1 MEENYR
7 ALNIQIDK
15 SAELLLEY
23 CEQEQFKGWDP
34 YDGLNSRVFKSLGL
48 NRIPFF
54 RLAWIQLFKRNPFN
68 LRRLLLVPKGY
79 NPKGIGLFLS
89 GYSKLLLAVDKAN
102 SQEVERL
109 KSKVHTLAKLLISLQ
124 SQGYSGACWG
134 YNFDWQAR
142 GGLFFPSGTP
152 TVVATT
158 YAAFGLFDAYEATG
172 EKRYLE
178 TAITSAK
185 FVLNDLSRD
194 YREDGTF
201 LFSYSV
207 TKGNNTVYNASLLG
221 SKLLSRVYHYTGD
234 KNLIEVA
241 KGSVQ
246 AVINAQEEDGSWVY
260 GELEIQ
266 SWKDSFHTGFNLE
279 CLSEYMKFSG
289 DHSIEQAVQK
299 GLDYYL
305 NNFFTDKG
313 VPKYYHNG
321 TYPIDIHSPAQLVV
335 TLASLG
341 LIQEKS
347 ALLQKVLDW
356 TIRNMQSSEGDFYY
370 QIKPRFTT
378 KIPYMRW
385 SQAWMA
391 HSLIVYKVS
400 TSG

>member
-48 NRIPFF
+48 NRVPFF

-102 SQEVERL
+102 SQEVEKL

-134 YNFDWQAR
+134 YNFDWHAR

-172 EKRYLE
+172 EKRYLA

-194 YREDGTF
+194 YRDDGTF

-260 GELEIQ
+260 GELGIQ

-289 DHSIEQAVQK
+289 DRSIQQAVQSLL
-299 GLDYYL
+299 G
-305 NNFFTDKG
+305 
-313 VPKYYHNG
+313 
-321 TYPIDIHSPAQLVV
+321 PASNL
-335 TLASLG
+335 
-341 LIQEKS
+341 
-347 ALLQKVLDW
+347 
-356 TIRNMQSSEGDFYY
+356 
-370 QIKPRFTT
+370 
-378 KIPYMRW
+378 
-385 SQAWMA
+385 
-391 HSLIVYKVS
+391 
-400 TSG
+400 

>member
-1 MEENYR
+1 MNLDES
-7 ALNIQIDK
+7 LK
-15 SAELLLEY
+15 HLLVA
-23 CEQEQFKGWDP
+23 CEQEEFKGWDP
-34 YDGLNSRVFKSLGL
+34 YDGLNSKVFKLFGL
-48 NRIPFF
+48 NRVPLF
-54 RLAWIQLFKRNPFN
+54 RLAWIQLFKRNPLN
-68 LRRLLLVPKGY
+68 LRRLLLVPKEY

-89 GYSKLLLAVDKAN
+89 GYSKLLLAVDKEN
-102 SQEVERL
+102 SQEVDKL
-109 KSKVHTLAKLLISLQ
+109 KSKVHFFAELLISLQ

-142 GGLFFPSGTP
+142 GGLFFPAGTP

-172 EKRYLE
+172 ERRYLE

-185 FVLNDLSRD
+185 FVLSDLSRD
-194 YREDGTF
+194 YRDDGTF

-221 SKLLSRVYHYTGD
+221 SKLLSRVYHYTRD
-234 KNLIEVA
+234 KKLIEVA

-266 SWKDSFHTGFNLE
+266 SWKDSFHTGFILE

-289 DHSIEQAVQK
+289 DRSIEQAVQK
-299 GLDYYL
+299 GLGYYL
-305 NNFFTDKG
+305 KNFFTDEG
-313 VPKYYHNG
+313 VPKYYHNR

-341 LIQEKS
+341 LIHEKVS
-347 ALLQKVLDW
+347 LVQKVLGW
-356 TIRNMQSSEGDFYY
+356 TIRNMQSSEGYFYY

-400 TSG
+400 KGG

>member
-1 MEENYR
+1 MEENDR

-15 SAELLLEY
+15 SAELLLEF

-48 NRIPFF
+48 NRVPFF

-68 LRRLLLVPKGY
+68 LRRLLLVPKGF

-102 SQEVERL
+102 SQEVEKL
-109 KSKVHTLAKLLISLQ
+109 KSKVHSLAKLLISLQ

-172 EKRYLE
+172 VKRYLK

-194 YREDGTF
+194 YRDDGTF

-289 DHSIEQAVQK
+289 DRSVEQAVHK

-305 NNFFTDKG
+305 KNFFTDKG
-313 VPKYYHNG
+313 VPKYYDNG

-341 LIQEKS
+341 LIEDKVS
-347 ALLQKVLDW
+347 LVQKVLDW
-356 TIRNMQSSEGDFYY
+356 TIRNMQSSEGYFYY
-370 QIKPRFTT
+370 QIKSRFTT